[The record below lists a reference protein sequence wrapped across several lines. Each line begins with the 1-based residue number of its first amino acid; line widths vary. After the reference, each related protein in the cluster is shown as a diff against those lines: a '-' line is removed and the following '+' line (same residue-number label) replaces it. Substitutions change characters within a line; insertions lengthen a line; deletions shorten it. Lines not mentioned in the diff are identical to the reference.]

1 MATKRTSRR
10 GASMGSAAAA
20 APTPTISTPS
30 PRERPPSP
38 LSPTRTS
45 RVEEKKQIANLN
57 NRLVAYIEAVRSR
70 DIAISNL
77 EHERST
83 VEETHHTE
91 VTTIKTEY
99 GREIDSLRKAVD
111 VISREKAKLEIEA
124 DKGTRE
130 AREAKGE
137 LASEKTRAARAE
149 KSLGEANQRLAEVEN
164 RLRALEDEAGHLRPE
179 NARLAKRLEDAK
191 QNLEDET
198 LKRTDLQNQL
208 LSLEEKHNFDTNV
221 LEQRLNETRVRKQLE
236 ISEIDGRLNEAYER
250 KMQDALNEL
259 RENSETELKKNTD
272 EFKNIYDEK
281 LSTLQAKLD
290 SERKSLAGNAQQL
303 RDITNRVTLLT
314 SKNVELEST
323 NNALQKRMADLTDK
337 LQEQEAA
344 HNKEMAE
351 KDADIRSKDEQLEAA
366 LKDYQDLV
374 ETKVLL
380 DMEIAAYRKI
390 LEGEEKR
397 LGLSPSGSPEQAVA
411 AGGGARG
418 VKRRRTF
425 IDEEDVAGM
434 VSEHSG
440 LGKVQIEPLEK
451 DGKVISLVNKSDQ
464 EVCIGGWSL
473 SNVANG
479 EDDTSY
485 KFHRTVTLAPGA
497 TCSVYSSDAEQE
509 HSPPTSLLM
518 KKGGWVIGSA
528 NKTILTNKD
537 GEEEACRLS
546 REERRSVSRYGS
558 GYQSV
563 RQAGQ
568 ADRQS
573 CIVM

>member
-20 APTPTISTPS
+20 PTPTISTPN

-70 DIAISNL
+70 DITINNY
-77 EHERST
+77 ERERSS
-83 VEETHHTE
+83 VEETHNTE
-91 VTTIKTEY
+91 VTTIKTNY

-137 LASEKTRAARAE
+137 LASEKARAAKAE
-149 KSLGEANQRLAEVEN
+149 KALNEATSQLAEVEN
-164 RLRALEDEAGHLRPE
+164 RLRSLEDEAGHLRPE
-179 NARLAKRLEDAK
+179 SARLAKRLEDAK

-208 LSLEEKHNFDTNV
+208 LSLEEKHNFDTSV
-221 LEQRLNETRVRKQLE
+221 MEQRLNETRVRKQLE
-236 ISEIDGRLNEAYER
+236 ISEIDGRLNEAYEKR
-250 KMQDALNEL
+250 MQDALNEL
-259 RENSETELKKNTD
+259 RNSFEAEAKKNQD
-272 EFKNIYDEK
+272 EFKGVYDEK
-281 LSTLQAKLD
+281 MSSLQAKLD

-303 RDITNRVTLLT
+303 RDISTRVTLLT

-351 KDADIRSKDEQLEAA
+351 KDADLLSKEEQLESA

-380 DMEIAAYRKI
+380 DMEIAAYNKL

-397 LGLSPSGSPEQAVA
+397 LALPASPEQA
-411 AGGGARG
+411 AGGSGGRG

-425 IDEEDVAGM
+425 IDEEEVAEM

-451 DGKVISLVNKSDQ
+451 DSKVISLVNKSDQ
-464 EVCIGGWSL
+464 DVCIGGWSL

-485 KFHRTVTLAPGA
+485 KFHRSVTLAPGA
-497 TCSVYSSDAEQE
+497 KCSVYSSDSEQE
-509 HSPPTSLLM
+509 HTPPSSLLM

-528 NKTILTNKD
+528 NKTVLTNKE

-546 REERRSVSRYGS
+546 REERRSTSRYGS

-563 RQAGQ
+563 RPGQ
-568 ADRQS
+568 ADKQS